1 MRKRTVIDHSKL
13 RTRLAR
19 LSIQARV
26 ARRMKDILD
35 YSFDKRH
42 GTNTAGII
50 PLEKLRIESPRKELG
65 EFYAPVPGYE
75 FRKLVRYL
83 KIRPEKYTFIDFGC
97 GKGRALLYAFDHNF
111 RRVIGIEF
119 SDSLSKIAV
128 KNIAKYRRGHAEVI
142 LGDAADFVVP
152 NEPCALYFAN
162 PFSDIVTREILS
174 GVYNAYRSGNHDIY
188 IIWYNVT
195 SNARPL
201 FEAPWLKLLAGEATW
216 NPSLRDGRTLLQMA
230 EFSLPF
236 SIFKTCGHDL
246 PPIKWT
252 PD

>member
-1 MRKRTVIDHSKL
+1 MRTFTVLDLSNLRTTLARLS
-13 RTRLAR
+13 RQTRLAR
-19 LSIQARV
+19 RV
-26 ARRMKDILD
+26 KDILGHI
-35 YSFDKRH
+35 FDKRH
-42 GTNTAGII
+42 GIRTDGFI
-50 PLEKLRIESPRKELG
+50 PLEKLRIESHRKELG
-65 EFYAPVPGYE
+65 ELYVAVPGYE

-83 KIRPEKYTFIDFGC
+83 KIRPEKYAFIDFGC
-97 GKGRALLYAFDHNF
+97 GKGRALLYAIDHNF

-119 SDSLSKIAV
+119 SESLTKVAV
-128 KNIAKYRRGHAEVI
+128 KNIAKYQRGRAEVI
-142 LGDAADFVVP
+142 FGDAAEFVLP
-152 NEPCALYFAN
+152 NEPCALFFFN

-188 IIWYNVT
+188 IVWYNVT
-195 SNARPL
+195 PNARPL

-216 NPSLRDGRTLLQMA
+216 TPHLREGRTLLQMA

-252 PD
+252 PE